1 MEIENSGITNSKPSI
16 FHSAVRTL
24 RQIRGKQHCSARE
37 AARNAFSKCQLV
49 KLTRKMAQLHCENE
63 DLAATNRSQDNAQ
76 RGAKQ
81 GPATS
86 LLSSNCP
93 GTARSEGLEEA
104 FSLLI
109 SPKKG
114 PEINNYK
121 YFFYS
126 LGNPAIPKGDEP
138 EGRK

>member
-1 MEIENSGITNSKPSI
+1 
-16 FHSAVRTL
+16 
-24 RQIRGKQHCSARE
+24 
-37 AARNAFSKCQLV
+37 
-49 KLTRKMAQLHCENE
+49 MAQLHCENE

-114 PEINNYK
+114 PEVNK
-121 YFFYS
+121 YEYLFYS

-138 EGRK
+138 EIPRARLHFLIEFEAISRAPP